1 MVVLLLAGCAGST
14 TATAGPRSTSGPP
27 VATRTFGVAADGRSV
42 TVRVGDV
49 LAVRLPPPNATQ
61 NWDRLTAS
69 DPGVVAVRSSRGGY
83 PGRAPLVATVVAG
96 KAGRSRLSTQS
107 DQSCLHTTPRCL
119 PPQVGWS
126 MTVTV
131 R

>member
-1 MVVLLLAGCAGST
+1 MAD
-14 TATAGPRSTSGPP
+14 
-27 VATRTFGVAADGRSV
+27 RTLGVAADGRSV
-42 TVRVGDV
+42 TMRVGDV
-49 LAVRLPPPNATQ
+49 LAVRLVPPNGSQ

-69 DPGVVAVRSSRGGY
+69 DPNVMTVRSSSGGY
-83 PGRAPLVATVVAG
+83 PGRSPLMATVVA
-96 KAGRSRLSTQS
+96 AAVGRSRLSTQS

-126 MTVTV
+126 VTVTV